1 MRKLLK
7 IVLNEINNEHD
18 ADYQQKDVYFD
29 FEREVMTNAA
39 DNAQIELTEAQ
50 TRQAEINTILNLA
63 TYIDNET
70 LLQLICE
77 QLDIDYDDI
86 KSKLPKETPV
96 LDPVSAM
103 KSLENAPTEPDVMT
117 DA

>member
-7 IVLNEINNEHD
+7 VVLNEINEDHET
-18 ADYQQKDVYFD
+18 DYQQKDVYFD

-39 DNAQIELTEAQ
+39 DNAQIALTEAN
-50 TRQAEINTILNLA
+50 TRNMEVNTVLNVAEKIG
-63 TYIDNET
+63 DET
-70 LLQLICE
+70 VLQLICE

-86 KSKLPKETPV
+86 KSKLPKETPM
-96 LDPVSAM
+96 LDLASAQNA
-103 KSLENAPTEPDVMT
+103 LINAPTEPDVML